1 MLLGMDKPCIYL
13 DCDEVLLQT
22 AVTHALFLRQTY
34 NIEVNTNAY
43 PSQWDFSPIK
53 NLDFKKSTL
62 LFTKSEY
69 FSNIPAIN
77 GAQEAVRILKAQ
89 GYSLAVVSS
98 ISDSP
103 AIQRARF
110 ANLHNVFGHVFDNI
124 TLLPLG
130 WANKSTYY
138 KSVRTGIAIDD
149 SIFNVQD
156 ALACGHDAV
165 FITIPQNTAHIS
177 IAIQSNIP
185 MTNSL
190 LEWATTRNKR
200 KAR

>member
-1 MLLGMDKPCIYL
+1 MLLNMDKPYIYL

-34 NIEVNTNAY
+34 NLEVNMNAY
-43 PSQWDFSPIK
+43 PSQWDFSPVK
-53 NLDFKKSTL
+53 NLDFKKSTF
-62 LFTKSEY
+62 LFTQSEY
-69 FSNIPAIN
+69 FSNLPAID
-77 GAQEAVRILKAQ
+77 GAQEAVRVLKKQ

-103 AIQRARF
+103 AVQHARF
-110 ANLHNVFGHVFDNI
+110 ANLHHVFGPVFDDI
-124 TLLPLG
+124 KLLPLG

-138 KSVRTGIAIDD
+138 KSVRKGIAIDD

-156 ALACGHDAV
+156 AIACGHKAV
-165 FITIPQNTAHIS
+165 FITIPQNKDHIS

-185 MTNSL
+185 MASSL
-190 LEWATTRNKR
+190 LEWATTRNSR
-200 KAR
+200 RAR

>member
-1 MLLGMDKPCIYL
+1 MDKPCIYL

-22 AVTHALFLRQTY
+22 AVTHALFLKQTY
-34 NIEVNTNAY
+34 NIEVNTSLY
-43 PSQWDFSPIK
+43 PSQWDFSSIK

-62 LFTKSEY
+62 LFTQSEY
-69 FSNIPAIN
+69 FSNIPAID

-89 GYSLAVVSS
+89 GHSLAVVSS

-103 AIQRARF
+103 VAQRARF
-110 ANLHNVFGHVFDNI
+110 ANLRHVFGPVFDNI

-130 WANKSTYY
+130 WANKSKYY
-138 KSVRTGIAIDD
+138 KFVRTGIAIDD

-165 FITIPQNTAHIS
+165 FITIPQNTHHIS

-185 MTNSL
+185 MANGL